1 MRAIATSK
9 GRFVQRE
16 AGKLH
21 LSKQKWRERSTEDR
35 MHRSKFPSLI
45 VLAAGLF
52 ILPLAQGQEQP
63 KPLKLVQEIPLPRSF
78 EGRIDHQSVDV
89 KGNRYFM
96 SGLGNGTVEVIDLAA
111 GKVLHTIT
119 GFSMAQA
126 ALYVPETN
134 LIFVADGEMNFLNIY
149 DGTSYELLRNMPS
162 LENADNLRYV
172 PANPRYG
179 GGSGTVMLG
188 YGEGAT
194 SAVRIMNAAGK
205 PLSEIRLEAH
215 PESFQVDTTPG
226 SFRVFVNINEL
237 GYIAVADTNHRRV
250 MEKWPVPGFKALF
263 PMAFDEKDQRLFIA
277 SRNPPALVVLD
288 SNSGKVVTSVAG
300 PDGSDDLWYDAVH
313 KRIYMSAVEGVIGVF
328 EQRDADHYA
337 LIAKIDSVP
346 GSATSYFAPAL
357 NRLFVPAP
365 PFGGKPAGVLVYEVQ
380 P

>member
-1 MRAIATSK
+1 VRRTNILIL
-9 GRFVQRE
+9 FLFF
-16 AGKLH
+16 AGI
-21 LSKQKWRERSTEDR
+21 
-35 MHRSKFPSLI
+35 FC
-45 VLAAGLF
+45 
-52 ILPLAQGQEQP
+52 LPLARTQEQQP
-63 KPLKLVQEIPLPRSF
+63 QPLKHIQKITLPRSF
-78 EGRIDHQSVDV
+78 QGRIDHQSVDV

-96 SGLGNGTVEVIDLAA
+96 SGLGNGTVEVIDLTS
-111 GKVLHTIT
+111 GKVLHTIP

-149 DGTSYELLRNMPS
+149 DGTTYQLVRSMTS

-179 GGSGTVMLG
+179 GGRGIVMLG

-194 SAVRIMNAAGK
+194 SALRIMDASGK
-205 PLSEIRLEAH
+205 PLSEILLEAH

-237 GYIAVADTNHRRV
+237 GYIAIADTNHRRV

-263 PMAFDEKDQRLFIA
+263 PMAFDEKDQRVFIA

-288 SNSGKVVTSVAG
+288 SKSGKVVTSVEA
-300 PDGSDDLWYDAVH
+300 PDGSDDLWYDAAR
-313 KRIYMSAVEGVIGVF
+313 KRIYMSAVEGVVGIF
-328 EQRDADHYA
+328 EQRDADHYS
-337 LIAKIDSVP
+337 LIAKVPSVP

-365 PFGGKPAGVLVYEVQ
+365 PFGGQPGQVLVYEVQ

>member
-1 MRAIATSK
+1 VKFIRLAKLLIPIF
-9 GRFVQRE
+9 FV
-16 AGKLH
+16 
-21 LSKQKWRERSTEDR
+21 
-35 MHRSKFPSLI
+35 
-45 VLAAGLF
+45 AGLCY
-52 ILPLAQGQEQP
+52 LPASLAQEQP
-63 KPLKLVQEIPLPRSF
+63 QPLKLVQKIQLPRGF
-78 EGRIDHQSVDV
+78 QGRIDHQSVDV
-89 KGNRYFM
+89 KGNRYFL
-96 SGLGNGTVEVIDLAA
+96 SGLGNGTVEVIDLTS
-111 GKVLHTIT
+111 GKVLHTIP

-134 LIFVADGEMNFLNIY
+134 LIFVADGELNFLNIY
-149 DGTSYELLRNMPS
+149 DGTTFELVRSMTS

-188 YGEGAT
+188 YGEGST
-194 SAVRIMNAAGK
+194 SALRIMNASGK
-205 PLSEIRLEAH
+205 PLSEILLEAH

-250 MEKWPVPGFKALF
+250 MEKWSVPGFKALF

-288 SNSGKVVTSVAG
+288 SKSGKVVTSVEA
-300 PDGSDDLWYDAVH
+300 PDGSDDLWYDAAR
-313 KRIYMSAVEGVIGVF
+313 KRLYMSAVEGVVGVF
-328 EQRDADHYA
+328 EQRDPDHYA
-337 LIAKIDSVP
+337 LIAKVDSVP

-365 PFGGKPAGVLVYEVQ
+365 PFGGQPAQVLVYEVQ

>member
-1 MRAIATSK
+1 MYF
-9 GRFVQRE
+9 G
-16 AGKLH
+16 
-21 LSKQKWRERSTEDR
+21 
-35 MHRSKFPSLI
+35 
-45 VLAAGLF
+45 AGLRSGGRMKF
-52 ILPLAQGQEQP
+52 REISRAVIVVLGLCALPLIQAQE
-63 KPLKLVQEIPLPRSF
+63 KTEPLKLVQKIPLPRSF
-78 EGRIDHQSVDV
+78 QGRIDHQSVDV
-89 KGNRYFM
+89 RGNRYFM

-111 GKVLHTIT
+111 GKPLHTIP
-119 GFSMAQA
+119 GFTMAQA

-134 LIFVADGEMNFLNIY
+134 LIFVADGESNFLNIY
-149 DGTSYELLRNMPS
+149 DGTTYALIRSFPS

-172 PANPRYG
+172 PVNPRYG
-179 GGSGTVMLG
+179 GGVGTVMLG
-188 YGEGAT
+188 YGESAT
-194 SAVRIMNAAGK
+194 SALRIMNAAGK
-205 PLSEIRLEAH
+205 PLSEILLEAH

-288 SNSGKVVTSVAG
+288 TKTGKVVTSVAG
-300 PDGSDDLWYDAVH
+300 PDGSDDLWYDAAH
-313 KRIYMSAVEGVIGVF
+313 KRIYMSAVEGVVGIF

-337 LIAKIDSVP
+337 LIGKIDSVP

-365 PFGGKPAGVLVYEVQ
+365 PFGGQPAQILVYEVQ

>member
-1 MRAIATSK
+1 MPAAQFRAFFRCLSGCVSRLPCNRQCRKKEKSI
-9 GRFVQRE
+9 
-16 AGKLH
+16 KL
-21 LSKQKWRERSTEDR
+21 S
-35 MHRSKFPSLI
+35 SLLNAI
-45 VLAAGLF
+45 IFLAGLCC
-52 ILPLAQGQEQP
+52 LPLVHAQDQP
-63 KPLKLVQEIPLPRSF
+63 QPLKLVQKIPLPRSF

-111 GKVLHTIT
+111 GKVLHSIP
-119 GFSMAQA
+119 GFTMAQA

-134 LIFVADGEMNFLNIY
+134 LIFVADGESNFLNIY
-149 DGTSYELLRNMPS
+149 DGSTYELVRSMTS
-162 LENADNLRYV
+162 LENADNLRYL

-179 GGSGTVMLG
+179 GGGGTVMLG

-194 SAVRIMNAAGK
+194 SALRIMNAAGK
-205 PLSEIRLEAH
+205 PLSEILLEAH

-250 MEKWPVPGFKALF
+250 MEKWQVPGFKALF

-288 SNSGKVVTSVAG
+288 SKTGKVVTSVEA
-300 PDGSDDLWYDAVH
+300 PDGSDDLWYDAAR
-313 KRIYMSAVEGVIGVF
+313 KRIYMSAVEGVVGVF

-337 LIAKIDSVP
+337 LVAKVPSVP
-346 GSATSYFAPAL
+346 GSATSFFSPAL

-365 PFGGKPAGVLVYEVQ
+365 PYQGQPAQVLVYEVQ

>member
-1 MRAIATSK
+1 MKLRELPRAII
-9 GRFVQRE
+9 FVT
-16 AGKLH
+16 GL
-21 LSKQKWRERSTEDR
+21 
-35 MHRSKFPSLI
+35 FF
-45 VLAAGLF
+45 LAA
-52 ILPLAQGQEQP
+52 AQGQEQP
-63 KPLKLVQEIPLPRSF
+63 QPLKLVQKIPLPRSF

-89 KGNRYFM
+89 KGNRYFL
-96 SGLGNGTVEVIDLAA
+96 SGLGNGTVEVVDLAA

-149 DGTSYELLRNMPS
+149 DGATYELVRSMTS

-179 GGSGTVMLG
+179 GGTGTVMLG
-188 YGEGAT
+188 YGEGPT
-194 SAVRIMNAAGK
+194 SALRIMNAAGK

-215 PESFQVDTTPG
+215 PESFQVDTNPG

-237 GYIAVADTNHRRV
+237 GYIAAADTNHRRV

-263 PMAFDEKDQRLFIA
+263 PMAFDEKDQRLFVA
-277 SRNPPALVVLD
+277 SRNPPALVILD
-288 SNSGKVVTSVAG
+288 SKSGKVVTSVEA
-300 PDGSDDLWYDAVH
+300 PDGSDDLWYDAAR
-313 KRIYMSAVEGVIGVF
+313 KRLYMSAVEGVIGVF
-328 EQRDADHYA
+328 EQHDPDHYS
-337 LIAKIDSVP
+337 LVAKVPSVP

-365 PFGGKPAGVLVYEVQ
+365 PYQGQPAQVLVYEVQ

>member
-1 MRAIATSK
+1 MAERK
-9 GRFVQRE
+9 KRMERL
-16 AGKLH
+16 KL
-21 LSKQKWRERSTEDR
+21 L
-35 MHRSKFPSLI
+35 SLI
-45 VLAAGLF
+45 ALLVGLCF
-52 ILPLAQGQEQP
+52 LQLAQAQEQP
-63 KPLKLVQEIPLPRSF
+63 QHLKLAQKIPLPRSF

-96 SGLGNGTVEVIDLAA
+96 SGLGNGTVEVIDLAS
-111 GKVLHTIT
+111 GKVLHTIP
-119 GFSMAQA
+119 GFTMAQA

-134 LIFVADGEMNFLNIY
+134 LIFVADGESNFLNIY
-149 DGTSYELLRNMPS
+149 DGTTYELVRSTAS

-179 GGSGTVMLG
+179 GGGGTVMLG

-194 SAVRIMNAAGK
+194 SALRIMNAAGK
-205 PLSEIRLEAH
+205 PLSEILLEAH

-250 MEKWPVPGFKALF
+250 MEKWQVPGFKALF

-288 SNSGKVVTSVAG
+288 SKTGKVVTSVEA
-300 PDGSDDLWYDAVH
+300 PDGSDALWYDAAR
-313 KRIYMSAVEGVIGVF
+313 KRIYMSAVEGVVGVF

-337 LIAKIDSVP
+337 LVAKVPSVP

-365 PFGGKPAGVLVYEVQ
+365 PYQGQPAQVLVYEVQ

>member
-1 MRAIATSK
+1 MK
-9 GRFVQRE
+9 
-16 AGKLH
+16 
-21 LSKQKWRERSTEDR
+21 
-35 MHRSKFPSLI
+35 RSKFPILI
-45 VLAAGLF
+45 ALSAGLF
-52 ILPLAQGQEQP
+52 YLPLVQAQEQP
-63 KPLKLVQEIPLPRSF
+63 KPLKLVQRIPLPRTF
-78 EGRIDHQSVDV
+78 EGRIDHQSVDA

-149 DGTSYELLRNMPS
+149 DGTSYELVHSMPS

-188 YGEGAT
+188 YGEGTT
-194 SAVRIMNAAGK
+194 SALRIMNAAGK

-288 SNSGKVVTSVAG
+288 SKSGKVVTSVAG
-300 PDGSDDLWYDAVH
+300 PDGSDDLWYDAAH
-313 KRIYMSAVEGVIGVF
+313 KRLYMSAVEGVVGVF

-346 GSATSYFAPAL
+346 GSATSYFVPAL

-365 PFGGKPAGVLVYEVQ
+365 PFGGKPAEVLVYEVQ